1 MNVPHPRSVD
11 ESSFAKGLG
20 PQLIP
25 NIGANLSQAALMIQQ
40 NGRQNPQNFEIIADK
55 NLQEIR

>member
-1 MNVPHPRSVD
+1 MNVPHPHSVD

-25 NIGANLSQAALMIQQ
+25 NLGATLSQTALMIQQ
-40 NGRQNPQNFEIIADK
+40 NGRQNPQNF
-55 NLQEIR
+55 